1 MSYAQDDEAILAN
14 IPVPFDYGSLDSEI
28 NDHYIDAAKC
38 FITKLDEIIYL
49 LLKKEQDGRAHV
61 KTAVWALALALG
73 SKHLEGQSMTDIAE
87 HLGVTR
93 AAVSKQAVLFSKA
106 LDLPA
111 SPYMAPSR
119 KSYGKESKLKKAA
132 RLAESVVDREYG
144 VSVVQLTQ
152 DIIKN
157 NIVKFKEYRSKGPR
171 LRECWGT
178 VVRGKS
184 DLVQSVFIKNQYIE
198 KLFNGTATKTAIV
211 KAWRDSGML
220 ISGTGQT
227 GISKALN
234 SSVLRGVDGEVFR
247 GYIIKY
253 DNILNNNSELLETGV
268 K

>member
-1 MSYAQDDEAILAN
+1 MSYVYDDSKVLEN
-14 IPVPFDYGSLDSEI
+14 IAVQFDYGSLDSEI

-38 FITKLDEIIYL
+38 FIGKLDEIIYL

-73 SKHLEGQSMTDIAE
+73 SKHLEGKSMTEIAE

-144 VSVVQLTQ
+144 VSVVELTQ
-152 DIIKN
+152 DIVKN
-157 NIVKFKEYRSKGPR
+157 NIVKFKEYKSRGPR
-171 LRECWGT
+171 LNECWGSL
-178 VVRGKS
+178 VRNKS
-184 DLVQSVFIKNQYIE
+184 GRIQSVFIKNQYIE
-198 KLFNGTATKTAIV
+198 KLFNGTATKAAIV
-211 KAWRDSGML
+211 KAWRGSGLL
-220 ISGTGQT
+220 ISGDNKGL
-227 GISKALN
+227 IKNRSI
-234 SSVLRGVDGEVFR
+234 LRGIDGEVYR
-247 GYIIKY
+247 GYVIRY
-253 DNILNNNSELLETGV
+253 ENILNKNEY
-268 K
+268 